1 MALSIKDEETDR
13 LVRRYARAKGV
24 SYTTAIRM
32 AVRDALR
39 RSGEPVADPDAEQR
53 LADYRAVAREVRQ
66 AYAAMPTL
74 DPRDPDAML
83 YDKDGL
89 PK

>member
-24 SYTTAIRM
+24 SYTMAIRM
-32 AVRDALR
+32 AVRDALL
-39 RSGEPVADPDAEQR
+39 RSGEPIPDPDVEQR
-53 LADYRAVAREVRQ
+53 LAAYRTVAQEVRQ
-66 AYAAMPTL
+66 AYAGMPTL
-74 DPRDPDAML
+74 DARDPDAML

>member
-24 SYTTAIRM
+24 SYTAAIKL
-32 AVRDALR
+32 AVSDALR
-39 RSGEPVADPDAEQR
+39 RSGEPVVDPDAEQR
-53 LADYRAVAREVRQ
+53 LAEYRSVAREVRQ
-66 AYAAMPTL
+66 AYVAMPTL
-74 DPRDPDAML
+74 DPRDPDTIL
-83 YDKDGL
+83 FDKDGL

>member
-24 SYTTAIRM
+24 SYTAAIRL
-32 AVRDALR
+32 AVSDALR
-39 RSGEPVADPDAEQR
+39 RSGETIADPDAEQR
-53 LADYRAVAREVRQ
+53 LAAYRAVAREVRQ
-66 AYAAMPTL
+66 TYTAMPTL
-74 DPRDPDAML
+74 DPRDPDAIL

>member
-24 SYTTAIRM
+24 SYTAAIKL
-32 AVRDALR
+32 AVSEAMR
-39 RSGEPVADPDAEQR
+39 RSGDSVADPDVEQR
-53 LADYRAVAREVRQ
+53 LADYRSVAREVRQ

-74 DPRDPDAML
+74 DPRDADAIL
-83 YDKDGL
+83 YDEDGL

>member
-1 MALSIKDEETDR
+1 MALSIKDEETDQ

-24 SYTTAIRM
+24 SYTMAIKL
-32 AVRDALR
+32 AVSDALR
-39 RSGEPVADPDAEQR
+39 RSGAPVADPDVEQR
-53 LADYRAVAREVRQ
+53 LAEYRAVAREVRQ
-66 AYAAMPTL
+66 AYAGMPTL
-74 DPRDPDAML
+74 DSRDPNAML